1 MEGAIIVSTVT
12 LKHFEPHYQPDSHAA
27 RLSHSERAITQPD
40 TQTQLETEWNER
52 ADCTTLAR
60 HTLMQLEDKLFCFC
74 LFLLNFA
81 VRGGFGAPVLSVPSL
96 GVLKAGDSN

>member
-1 MEGAIIVSTVT
+1 MQDEVAGEGPLKHFRLHSQWWRLHMEGAIIVSTVT

-52 ADCTTLAR
+52 AQTV
-60 HTLMQLEDKLFCFC
+60 QLLPDT
-74 LFLLNFA
+74 
-81 VRGGFGAPVLSVPSL
+81 R
-96 GVLKAGDSN
+96 